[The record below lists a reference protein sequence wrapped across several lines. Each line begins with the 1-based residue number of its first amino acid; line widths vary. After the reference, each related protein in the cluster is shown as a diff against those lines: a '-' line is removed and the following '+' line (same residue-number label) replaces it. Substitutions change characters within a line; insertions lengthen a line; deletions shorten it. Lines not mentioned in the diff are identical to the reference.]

1 MATPKT
7 IKVKIEEVK
16 LNSSNPRII
25 KDAKFKKLVKSIQDF
40 PEMLQL
46 RPIVVDE
53 NNEILGGNMRYRAV
67 VEAGLKEVY
76 IIKADT
82 LTEEQKKE
90 FIIKDNVGY
99 GEWDWDILANE
110 WNNDQLEEW
119 GLDVWKDNTNYLEEA
134 ESTTSSNSEVK
145 NGAQSDDYSVFELV
159 MLYENKLI
167 LLDTI
172 NQVKNNFL
180 FEKQEEALMEIIRV
194 YNNTK
199 K

>member
-7 IKVKIEEVK
+7 TKVKVEEVK
-16 LNSSNPRII
+16 LNSSNPRLI
-25 KDAKFKKLVKSIQDF
+25 KDNKFKKLVKSIQDF

-53 NNEILGGNMRYRAV
+53 NMEILGGNMRYRAC
-67 VEAGLKEVY
+67 VEAGLKEVF
-76 IIKADT
+76 IIKAES

-90 FIIKDNVGY
+90 FIIKDNVGF
-99 GEWDWDILANE
+99 GEWDWDVLANE

-119 GLDVWKDNTNYLEEA
+119 ALDVWKDNSVYLTEENT
-134 ESTTSSNSEVK
+134 ESTTSASTPS
-145 NGAQSDDYSVFELV
+145 ASDNDYSSFELV

-167 LLDTI
+167 LLETL
-172 NQVKNNFL
+172 NSVKNNLL

-194 YNNTK
+194 YNNK